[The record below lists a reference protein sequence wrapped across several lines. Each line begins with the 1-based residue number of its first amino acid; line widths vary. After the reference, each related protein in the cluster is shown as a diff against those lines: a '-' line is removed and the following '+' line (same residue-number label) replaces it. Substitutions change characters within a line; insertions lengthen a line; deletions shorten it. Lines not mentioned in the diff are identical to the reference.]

1 MAIAYHVDDVP
12 TSRKQTTVALS
23 SGEAEMVAALSGA
36 CEGLGIHELWQRL
49 VDFKSLEVDNK
60 DQVDN
65 KSLEV
70 NNKNQVDNKSF
81 KVDNQGQVFSN
92 NKLNT
97 AQRAPLQILCSDST
111 AAIGIVRRKGSS
123 RRTRHV
129 ELKAFFLQQWAQRP
143 LVQVV
148 KVGTSDML
156 ADALTKVMNMPT
168 DHGTLLGLREQ

>member
-1 MAIAYHVDDVP
+1 MAIAYHVDDVLMV
-12 TSRKQTTVALS
+12 RKQTTVALS

-60 DQVDN
+60 D
-65 KSLEV
+65 
-70 NNKNQVDNKSF
+70 QVDNKSF

>member
-1 MAIAYHVDDVP
+1 MEIAYHVNDGP

-60 DQVDN
+60 D
-65 KSLEV
+65 
-70 NNKNQVDNKSF
+70 QVDNKSF